1 MSMQSSKD
9 NKMNTIDLFYL
20 SRKKQ
25 ENCLNNINDKLNNDN
40 LVNDI
45 TTNYETIKQ
54 TTDKLL
60 EDIIHNKI
68 ITTNNDN
75 LMYIEQ
81 FKIYLRLLSN
91 YITRDKKIENNQQ
104 SIDQYLKDIS
114 YNNVKKNIDISLN
127 KYNINNDID
136 IFTNID
142 IDSKC
147 RQNIKKFAIN
157 NNSKKKILPK
167 KIV

>member
-1 MSMQSSKD
+1 MQPCKD
-9 NKMNTIDLFYL
+9 NNMNTIDLFYL

-25 ENCLNNINDKLNNDN
+25 EKCLNNINEKLSNDN
-40 LVNDI
+40 LVTDI
-45 TTNYETIKQ
+45 STNYKIIKQ

-60 EDIIHNKI
+60 EDIVNNSKI
-68 ITTNNDN
+68 ATNNDN

-91 YITRDKKIENNQQ
+91 YITTDEKIEINQQ
-104 SIDQYLKDIS
+104 SMQQYLKDIS
-114 YNNVKKNIDISLN
+114 YNNIKKNLDISLN
-127 KYNINNDID
+127 KYNINSDIN

>member
-1 MSMQSSKD
+1 MNMQSSKD

-91 YITRDKKIENNQQ
+91 YITRDKKIKNNQQ

>member
-1 MSMQSSKD
+1 
-9 NKMNTIDLFYL
+9 MNTIDLFYL

-25 ENCLNNINDKLNNDN
+25 EKCLNNINEKLSNDN
-40 LVNDI
+40 LVTDI
-45 TTNYETIKQ
+45 STNYKIIKQ

-60 EDIIHNKI
+60 EDIVNNSKI
-68 ITTNNDN
+68 ATNNDN

-91 YITRDKKIENNQQ
+91 YITTDEKIEINQQ
-104 SIDQYLKDIS
+104 SMQQYLKDIS
-114 YNNVKKNIDISLN
+114 YNNIKKNLDISLN
-127 KYNINNDID
+127 KYNINSDIN

>member
-1 MSMQSSKD
+1 MQSSKD

>member
-1 MSMQSSKD
+1 MQPCKD
-9 NKMNTIDLFYL
+9 NNMNTIDLFYL

-25 ENCLNNINDKLNNDN
+25 EKCLNNINEKLSNDN
-40 LVNDI
+40 LVTDI
-45 TTNYETIKQ
+45 STNYKIIKQ

-60 EDIIHNKI
+60 EDIVNNNEIVI
-68 ITTNNDN
+68 NNDN
-75 LMYIEQ
+75 LLYIEQ

-91 YITRDKKIENNQQ
+91 YISTDEKIENNQQ
-104 SIDQYLKDIS
+104 SIHQYLKDIS
-114 YNNVKKNIDISLN
+114 YNIIKKKLDISLGE
-127 KYNINNDID
+127 YNVNSDID

-142 IDSKC
+142 IDNKC

>member
-1 MSMQSSKD
+1 MQPCKD
-9 NKMNTIDLFYL
+9 NNMNTIDLFYL

-25 ENCLNNINDKLNNDN
+25 EKCLNNINEKLSNDN
-40 LVNDI
+40 LVTDI
-45 TTNYETIKQ
+45 STNYKIIKQ

-60 EDIIHNKI
+60 EDIVNNNEIVI
-68 ITTNNDN
+68 NNDN
-75 LMYIEQ
+75 LLYIEQ

-91 YITRDKKIENNQQ
+91 YITTDEKIEINQQ
-104 SIDQYLKDIS
+104 SMQQYLKDIS
-114 YNNVKKNIDISLN
+114 YNNIKKNLDISLN
-127 KYNINNDID
+127 KYNINSDIN